1 MATDDRIRKSRKFR
15 NPLIILGFVMT
26 AFYITLG
33 VLLLF
38 SKGFLPDIQTDFRN
52 IFAVLVLVY
61 GIYRGWRVYADYY
74 QNK

>member
-1 MATDDRIRKSRKFR
+1 MATDDRIRKSSKFR
-15 NPLIILGFVMT
+15 NPLIILGFAMT

-38 SKGFLPDIQTDFRN
+38 SKGFLPDIQTEFRS
-52 IFAVLVLVY
+52 IFAIMVLVY